1 MFGKGSK
8 KIDAVKELIN
18 KGHFDVVAQKLPP
31 PAVDVKP
38 IGNIVGVD
46 SIINEVWR
54 CINEDSDRGEM
65 IGLYGEAGV
74 GKSTLLKKLNNKFPD
89 KNHYFDLMIWVT
101 VSKEANYLE
110 KIQEVLP
117 KKSGIWDEIWKNKD
131 ADGRAT
137 EIWTSLR
144 NKKFVLFLDDV
155 WERIDLSKVGVSLN
169 DNQKGSKVVFTT
181 KLEGVF
187 RQMTADD
194 KRFKVECLSPE
205 AALHLFH
212 ERVGENVLNS
222 NPEIP
227 KLAEIIAKKC
237 NGLPLALVTIGHAMT
252 SRRSA
257 REWQRAIDE
266 LQCNT
271 SRFPVSREANA
282 EKIQGVICKK
292 LEISDKTW
300 MNRDGD
306 DRATEILINLRSKK
320 FVLLLDDVW
329 ERIDLSKLGV
339 SLDDNKKG
347 SEEVCGQMEAHKN
360 FKVDCL
366 SPEAALHLFRDKVGE
381 DAVACKFNERKCTCH
396 NKVIK

>member
-271 SRFPVSREANA
+271 SRFPGTGNHVFPILRISYDSLSDDILKTCFLSCLSFPEGHNIRKDELIELWIGEGFLNNCDNIYNA
-282 EKIQGVICKK
+282 
-292 LEISDKTW
+292 
-300 MNRDGD
+300 R
-306 DRATEILINLRSKK
+306 
-320 FVLLLDDVW
+320 
-329 ERIDLSKLGV
+329 LSMKSGNALKMIVAGYWFIR
-339 SLDDNKKG
+339 NG
-347 SEEVCGQMEAHKN
+347 RCGQDHPPKE
-360 FKVDCL
+360 
-366 SPEAALHLFRDKVGE
+366 
-381 DAVACKFNERKCTCH
+381 T
-396 NKVIK
+396 